1 MVTVMVMTG
10 RAFGQ
15 RGAAETPARRGA
27 DRRSGAAA
35 AEAGPPRVVLVTHE
49 ASRSG
54 APRVAVLIAR
64 AFAEEGYPTTV
75 VSRADGPLM
84 KEFGDFA
91 RSVVEPLWRAR
102 LRLSHVKGVES
113 VGWALDTATAL
124 FMLIL
129 RPSDVVYVNSTSAA
143 VYVRPSR
150 WLGRQTILHV
160 HESFDVA
167 TAFLKRARVGD
178 LSDTE
183 LIACSPSV
191 EADLRRLTR
200 GVQDVQLIPSVPDDR
215 AIPESRRG
223 AGDDART
230 RAGSDPGSLLV
241 GACGAAGYR
250 KGTDLWLEIAN
261 RVLARSETAPRFVW
275 VGDYDAERYAD
286 IPPQVNFVGPT
297 SDPQSKIAEFDIG
310 VLTSRD
316 DPFPLVVLETMLMG
330 VPVVAFDVG
339 GVREQIGDA
348 GILVPPEDVDAF
360 ADAVTL
366 LLTDAELRRSLG
378 AAARE
383 RAVSLYSTSAFSDRV
398 RRVVG
403 TAHRGRRC

>member
-1 MVTVMVMTG
+1 M
-10 RAFGQ
+10 A
-15 RGAAETPARRGA
+15 
-27 DRRSGAAA
+27 
-35 AEAGPPRVVLVTHE
+35 VLV
-49 ASRSG
+49 
-54 APRVAVLIAR
+54 VR
-64 AFAEEGYPTTV
+64 ALVEEGYPTTV

-84 KEFGDFA
+84 TELRAFA
-91 RSVVEPLWRAR
+91 RSIVEPLWRGR
-102 LRLSHVKGVES
+102 LRLSHVKGLES
-113 VGWALDTATAL
+113 AAWALDTVTAL
-124 FMLIL
+124 SMLIR

-143 VYVRPSR
+143 VYLRPAR
-150 WLGRQTILHV
+150 WLGRRTILHV

-167 TAFLKRARVGD
+167 AAFLKRARAGD
-178 LSDTE
+178 LKGTE

-191 EADLRRLTR
+191 EADLRRLTSD
-200 GVQDVQLIPSVPDDR
+200 VQDVQLIPSVPDDR
-215 AIPESRRG
+215 AILEIRRG
-223 AGDDART
+223 AGGDART
-230 RAGSDPGSLLV
+230 GTSDDPGSLLV

-250 KGTDLWLEIAN
+250 KGTDLWFDIAT
-261 RVLARSETAPRFVW
+261 RVLGRADPAPRFVW
-275 VGDYDAERYAD
+275 VGDHDAQHYAD
-286 IPPQVNFVGPT
+286 LPPQVTFVGPT
-297 SDPQSKIAEFDIG
+297 SDPYSKIAEFDIG

-360 ADAVTL
+360 ADAVTT
-366 LLTDAELRRSLG
+366 LLTDADLRKALG

-383 RAVSLYSTSAFSDRV
+383 RARSLYSTSAFSERV